1 MKHRC
6 GEGEV
11 RSASPPPVISP
22 QVEQLQTNS
31 STPEFRFGD
40 SIKTTYLDSETPLK
54 SIMVTGFNSVCI
66 RRFDLMVQFDL
77 LWFDFIAGYN
87 LASSSGETHPIA
99 IMPSSRM
106 LHEIV

>member
-1 MKHRC
+1 
-6 GEGEV
+6 
-11 RSASPPPVISP
+11 
-22 QVEQLQTNS
+22 
-31 STPEFRFGD
+31 
-40 SIKTTYLDSETPLK
+40 
-54 SIMVTGFNSVCI
+54 MVTGFNSVCI

-106 LHEIV
+106 LHEIVQVRPRKVTKTENFMVRTDNLKL